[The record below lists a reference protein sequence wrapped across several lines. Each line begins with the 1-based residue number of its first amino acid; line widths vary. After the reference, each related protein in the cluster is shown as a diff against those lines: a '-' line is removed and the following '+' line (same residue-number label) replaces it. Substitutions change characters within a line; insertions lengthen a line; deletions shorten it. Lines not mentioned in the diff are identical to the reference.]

1 MKIQLKVLSAALAVA
16 VVATSGYV
24 VWNQQK
30 TVSGPV
36 NSESIKQEIKQTTVL
51 SKQDTA
57 HDLLT
62 IPDNKYPIV
71 ENHGIFWRFANVD
84 ELYQNAEIVA
94 EIQVL
99 DQETVPVDVGSVSTR
114 SKVAV
119 KQIFK
124 GQSVPSTLTI
134 TEVGGVLDQS
144 KLPKMD
150 KPGAGMEPKN
160 APTIVETAL
169 EGSPVMKSGNTY
181 FVFLVQ
187 NPNSKWGYNIVGSV
201 QGKLKLD
208 NETKKLAN
216 TVDPKK
222 LQEDETFFLQK
233 QFAGKDKGEFERAIK
248 KQE

>member
-1 MKIQLKVLSAALAVA
+1 MKIQLKVMSAALAVA
-16 VVATSGYV
+16 VVATCGYV
-24 VWNQQK
+24 VWNKQE
-30 TVSGPV
+30 TASGPV
-36 NSESIKQEIKQTTVL
+36 NSESIKQETTQTTVV
-51 SKQDTA
+51 SKEDNLR
-57 HDLLT
+57 DLLT

-71 ENHGIFWRFANVD
+71 ENHGTFWRFANID

-99 DQETVPVDVGSVSTR
+99 DQETIPADVGAVSTR

-119 KQIFK
+119 QQVFK
-124 GQSVPSTLTI
+124 GQAVPSTLTI

-160 APTIVETAL
+160 APKIVETAL

-181 FVFLVQ
+181 LVFLLQ

-201 QGKLKLD
+201 QGKLKID
-208 NETKKLAN
+208 NETKKFAN
-216 TVDPKK
+216 TVDVNK
-222 LQEDETFFLQK
+222 LQEGETFFLQK
-233 QFAGKDKGEFERAIK
+233 QFAGKDKGEFERVIK
-248 KQE
+248 KME